1 MKDRLIVDYSLL
13 QFIPKLRIR
22 LRFLVSV
29 HIANVSLISFGVCVH
44 IHNIEGL

>member
-22 LRFLVSV
+22 FLVS
-29 HIANVSLISFGVCVH
+29 IANVSLISFGVCVH